1 MQEWHELLYKDKS
14 YKIEIIRKNIS
25 RLNLK
30 IKADSRVSISA
41 PYLVSRH
48 QIEAFLLSKASWIAV
63 NVAKMNAKIQVI
75 KAEDFSPENKQ
86 VTFLG
91 NNLIIE
97 IQIGRSNS
105 ARLYNEGIV
114 LQINSPESAQVQKVL
129 EKFLRQ
135 KLHAVINNFIQGV
148 IAKYPEFPK
157 ADISL
162 RKMRSRW
169 GSCSPNKNIVTL
181 NSYLIYAPLCCIEYI
196 LMHEFVHFLCR
207 GHSAAFYERLAH
219 YMPDWKQRKHLLDCY
234 AII

>member
-1 MQEWHELLYKDKS
+1 
-14 YKIEIIRKNIS
+14 
-25 RLNLK
+25 
-30 IKADSRVSISA
+30 
-41 PYLVSRH
+41 
-48 QIEAFLLSKASWIAV
+48 
-63 NVAKMNAKIQVI
+63 
-75 KAEDFSPENKQ
+75 
-86 VTFLG
+86 
-91 NNLIIE
+91 
-97 IQIGRSNS
+97 
-105 ARLYNEGIV
+105 V
-114 LQINSPESAQVQKVL
+114 LQTNSYESAQVQKVL

-135 KLHAVINNFIQGV
+135 KLHAIINNFIQGV

-169 GSCSPNKNIVTL
+169 GSCNPNKNIVTL

-207 GHSAAFYERLAH
+207 GHSAAFYEKLTH